1 MFARLT
7 AIVSGLS
14 RQSVAI
20 DDFYAEF
27 GRAVAQRRNALDLT
41 QSQLAMR
48 LGMSR
53 ASLANIERGEQRV
66 YLHQSA
72 HLAEIFGEAIGG
84 LTPSTLPKRV
94 SAANVS
100 HSGDKINR
108 VEQRTI
114 NDLVTSITAS
124 TRKR

>member
-1 MFARLT
+1 
-7 AIVSGLS
+7 
-14 RQSVAI
+14 VAI

-27 GRAVAQRRNALDLT
+27 GRAVATRRNALDLT
-41 QSQLAMR
+41 QSQLALR

-66 YLHQSA
+66 YLHQGVQ
-72 HLAEIFGEAIGG
+72 LAQELGETIGQ
-84 LTPSTLPKRV
+84 LSPASQVRMFNM
-94 SAANVS
+94 ANVS

-108 VEQRTI
+108 LEQRAI
-114 NDLVTSITAS
+114 KQLVSSITSS